1 MFTGG
6 ESKGK
11 DQEEI
16 GEVVIEKRK
25 KVSSVVQERS
35 CETDRRRGEAAFFV
49 TWL

>member
-1 MFTGG
+1 M
-6 ESKGK
+6 GK

-35 CETDRRRGEAAFFV
+35 CETEFTSINKARE
-49 TWL
+49 